1 MEAVIFK
8 KLKNPWWRSF
18 VRRSTGGE
26 HGNAL
31 RVDLSRFKSLL

>member
-1 MEAVIFK
+1 MKAGIFK
-8 KLKNPWWRSF
+8 KRKYTWWRSF